1 MKAIQYYGPQN
12 IRYEEVMV
20 KPPEEGEIVVKV
32 MSALTCGTDVKTF
45 RRGHPVLIKNIP
57 SGFGHEFAG
66 IVDRVGKNVDNVKVG
81 DRVVAAN
88 SAPCGEC
95 FFCKREEYNLCENL
109 DLLNG
114 AYAEYI
120 TVPAR
125 IVKKNTLILPDDLS
139 FDKAAFSE
147 PLANVVHGVERTGI
161 KEGDTVGI
169 IGIGPIGLM
178 FARLAK
184 LKGAKVIVAGRNPLK
199 LQMADEFAHADEIVD
214 LKKYPNP
221 EKIFLDF
228 TEEGKGLD
236 VAVECVGLPEIWE
249 RIFTFV
255 RPGGTVHF
263 FGGCKSGSKVTFDTT
278 KMHYGDIRLMSVF
291 HHTPKYFRKA
301 LEYIASGDVE
311 VEKLITKTI
320 GLKDIEWAMQQHI
333 DGKAIKF
340 LVKPWES
347 DS

>member
-1 MKAIQYYGPQN
+1 MKAVLYYGPQN
-12 IRYEEVMV
+12 IKYEETMI
-20 KPPEEGEIVVKV
+20 KPLSEGEILVKV
-32 MSALTCGTDVKTF
+32 ESALTCGTDVKTY
-45 RRGHPVLIKNIP
+45 RRGHPVLIKSVP

-66 IVDRVGKNVDNVKVG
+66 TVAKLGKGVTKFKVG

-95 FFCKREEYNLCENL
+95 FFCKREEYNLCEHL

-120 TVPAR
+120 VVPQR
-125 IVKKNTLILPDDLS
+125 IVEKNTLILPEGLS
-139 FDKAAFSE
+139 FDKAAFCE

-161 KEGDTVGI
+161 KAGDTVGI

-184 LKGAKVIVAGRNPLK
+184 LKGAKVITAGRNPIKLK
-199 LQMADEFAHADEIVD
+199 LAEEFAKADEVVD

-221 EKIFLDF
+221 EKIFKSF

-236 VAVECVGLPEIWE
+236 IAVECVGLPEIWE
-249 RIFTFV
+249 RIFECV

-278 KMHYGDIRLMSVF
+278 RLHYSDIKLMSVF
-291 HHTPKYFRKA
+291 HHTPKYFRMA
-301 LEYIASGDVE
+301 LDLIATGDVE
-311 VEKLITKTI
+311 VEKLITGTLPLNK
-320 GLKDIEWAMQQHI
+320 LEYAMQQHI
-333 DGKAIKF
+333 EGKAVKF
-340 LVKPWES
+340 LIKPQFV
-347 DS
+347 